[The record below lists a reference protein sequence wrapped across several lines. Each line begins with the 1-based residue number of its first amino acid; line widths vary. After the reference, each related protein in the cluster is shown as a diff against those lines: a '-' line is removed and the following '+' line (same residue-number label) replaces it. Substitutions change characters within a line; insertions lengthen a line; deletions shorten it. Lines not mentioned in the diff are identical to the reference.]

1 MKKKKQ
7 HTCTLNTRI
16 RSGVLRYFDSI
27 ISHTYRVR
35 VPCDVLKMI
44 LYFLSEKVLHPCIT
58 ADHRYMSII
67 ILKIFIIQLIP
78 DMFMQNAVKEI
89 MSTKLETI
97 DVTRNAQ
104 EAAKKMNDRRIS
116 SVLVV
121 DEENKSE
128 EPIGIVTERD
138 LVIRVCAAG
147 TSSKDVGIR
156 EIMSS
161 PIVTVEPNATVETAA
176 DLMLSNKVRHLLVID
191 EQTGKPVGIVAPSDL
206 NKYLRGNIDMDE
218 VNARILEAIKAEELT
233 EP

>member
-1 MKKKKQ
+1 
-7 HTCTLNTRI
+7 
-16 RSGVLRYFDSI
+16 
-27 ISHTYRVR
+27 
-35 VPCDVLKMI
+35 
-44 LYFLSEKVLHPCIT
+44 
-58 ADHRYMSII
+58 
-67 ILKIFIIQLIP
+67 
-78 DMFMQNAVKEI
+78 MFMQNAVKEI

-97 DVTRNAQ
+97 DVTSNAQ
-104 EAAKKMNDRRIS
+104 EVAKKMNDKRIS
-116 SVLVV
+116 SVLVI
-121 DEENKSE
+121 DGDNKSE

-147 TSSKDVGIR
+147 TNSKDVGIQ

-176 DLMLSNKVRHLLVID
+176 DLMLSNKVRHLLVIN
-191 EQTGKPVGIVAPSDL
+191 EQTRKPVGIIAPSDL

>member
-1 MKKKKQ
+1 
-7 HTCTLNTRI
+7 
-16 RSGVLRYFDSI
+16 
-27 ISHTYRVR
+27 
-35 VPCDVLKMI
+35 
-44 LYFLSEKVLHPCIT
+44 
-58 ADHRYMSII
+58 
-67 ILKIFIIQLIP
+67 
-78 DMFMQNAVKEI
+78 MQNAIKEI

-97 DVTRNAQ
+97 DITENAQ
-104 EAAKKMNDRRIS
+104 EAAKKMNDKRIS

-121 DEENKSE
+121 DGDKQTG

-147 TSSKDVGIR
+147 TNSKDVGIR

-161 PIVTVEPNATVETAA
+161 PIVTVEPDAMVETAA
-176 DLMLSNKVRHLLVID
+176 ELMLSNKVRHLLVID
-191 EQTGKPVGIVAPSDL
+191 EQTRKPVGIIAPSDL

>member
-1 MKKKKQ
+1 LARLERDVK
-7 HTCTLNTRI
+7 LLI
-16 RSGVLRYFDSI
+16 RKSFVLVRLI
-27 ISHTYRVR
+27 I
-35 VPCDVLKMI
+35 D
-44 LYFLSEKVLHPCIT
+44 LY
-58 ADHRYMSII
+58 I
-67 ILKIFIIQLIP
+67 ILNIFIIQLIP

-97 DVTRNAQ
+97 DVTKNAQ
-104 EAAKKMNDRRIS
+104 EAAKKMNDKQIS

-121 DEENKSE
+121 DGDNKKSE

-156 EIMSS
+156 EVMSS
-161 PIVTVEPNATVETAA
+161 PVVTVEPHATVETAA

-191 EQTGKPVGIVAPSDL
+191 EQTRKPVGIIAPSDL
-206 NKYLRGNIDMDE
+206 NKYLRANIDMDE

-233 EP
+233 

>member
-1 MKKKKQ
+1 M
-7 HTCTLNTRI
+7 
-16 RSGVLRYFDSI
+16 
-27 ISHTYRVR
+27 
-35 VPCDVLKMI
+35 
-44 LYFLSEKVLHPCIT
+44 
-58 ADHRYMSII
+58 MSII
-67 ILKIFIIQLIP
+67 LNNFINPLIS

-97 DVTRNAQ
+97 DVTSNAQ
-104 EAAKKMNDRRIS
+104 EAAKKMNDKRIS

-121 DEENKSE
+121 DGDNKSG

-138 LVIRVCAAG
+138 LVIRICAAG

-161 PIVTVEPNATVETAA
+161 PIVTVEPDATVETAA
-176 DLMLSNKVRHLLVID
+176 DLMLSNKVRHLLVIN
-191 EQTGKPVGIVAPSDL
+191 EQTRKPVGIIAPSDL

>member
-1 MKKKKQ
+1 
-7 HTCTLNTRI
+7 
-16 RSGVLRYFDSI
+16 
-27 ISHTYRVR
+27 
-35 VPCDVLKMI
+35 
-44 LYFLSEKVLHPCIT
+44 
-58 ADHRYMSII
+58 MSII
-67 ILKIFIIQLIP
+67 ILNIFIIQLIS
-78 DMFMQNAVKEI
+78 DMLMQNAVKEI

-97 DVTRNAQ
+97 DVTKNAQ
-104 EAAKKMNDRRIS
+104 EAAKKMNDKRIS

-121 DEENKSE
+121 GGDNKSE

-161 PIVTVEPNATVETAA
+161 PIVTVESHATVETAA

-191 EQTGKPVGIVAPSDL
+191 EQTRKPVGIVAPSDL

-218 VNARILEAIKAEELT
+218 VNARILEAVKVEELT

>member
-1 MKKKKQ
+1 
-7 HTCTLNTRI
+7 
-16 RSGVLRYFDSI
+16 
-27 ISHTYRVR
+27 
-35 VPCDVLKMI
+35 
-44 LYFLSEKVLHPCIT
+44 
-58 ADHRYMSII
+58 MSIN

-104 EAAKKMNDRRIS
+104 EAAKKMNERRIS

-147 TSSKDVGIR
+147 TSSKDVRIR

-191 EQTGKPVGIVAPSDL
+191 EQTGKPVGIIAPSDL